1 MEEWNL
7 VKGNTAVPKKALV
20 EVKIAISRPLHEVK
34 WAHFCTPINFKI
46 PAGYNT
52 CADTAS
58 LPYSYLSIITS
69 FHLPITFYSHPD
81 TPILWSSFR
90 SFPHSQMHLI
100 SREKM
105 HLTRRVSVWNGSS
118 AVWRKRLGLW
128 KRRLNFFNNT
138 VALGNRYMSEWGRRR
153 EQLSEESYK
162 DIFIQ
167 VKINTVKP
175 LKSNFGKTS

>member
-1 MEEWNL
+1 MRDLKYQKYRIQMAEWNL
-7 VKGNTAVPKKALV
+7 LKANIAVPKKALV
-20 EVKIAISRPLHEVK
+20 KVKTAIPRPLHEVK

-90 SFPHSQMHLI
+90 SFPHSHTLLI
-100 SREKM
+100 SRGKM
-105 HLTRRVSVWNGSS
+105 HLTRRRVSVCNESS
-118 AVWRKRLGLW
+118 AVWRKGLGLW
-128 KRRLNFFNNT
+128 KRRWKFF
-138 VALGNRYMSEWGRRR
+138 
-153 EQLSEESYK
+153 
-162 DIFIQ
+162 
-167 VKINTVKP
+167 
-175 LKSNFGKTS
+175 